1 MTPVTEDTRRVA
13 KLPATTAWSFMR
25 IITAPSVDRVVA
37 IVSIVPFAY
46 LTYLRF
52 AEGVFSIPRI
62 SSMIVG
68 FLLIGTMVVRRA
80 PVRVTPNPWFWLLAF
95 VATYGAVV
103 SSLVAQRGVPLAPAI
118 VTSTIALLALS
129 ITVFAR
135 LSLGRNIG
143 FVPAQR
149 RLVTSGAYAYMRHP
163 IYTGLFVAYMG
174 LILRAYSPLNLAMF
188 SFVAALFM
196 IKSVVEENFLKTDPL
211 YAEYMQLVPF
221 RWFPGIA

>member
-1 MTPVTEDTRRVA
+1 MTPVIEDTQHVGT
-13 KLPATTAWSFMR
+13 LPATTAGSFTR
-25 IITAPSVDRVVA
+25 IITATSVDRVVA

-46 LTYLRF
+46 LTYVRF
-52 AEGVFSIPRI
+52 AEGNLNVPRI
-62 SSMIVG
+62 CSIIVG
-68 FLLIGTMVVRRA
+68 FLLIGTMVARRA

-95 VATYGAVV
+95 VATYGTMGAA
-103 SSLVAQRGVPLAPAI
+103 LFAQRGVPLAPAI
-118 VTSTIALLALS
+118 VTSTIALLALG

-135 LSLGRNIG
+135 FSLGRNIG

-163 IYTGLFVAYMG
+163 IYTGLFVGYMG
-174 LILRAYSPLNLAMF
+174 LILRAYSRLNVAMF
-188 SFVAALFM
+188 SFIVALFV

-211 YAEYMQLVPF
+211 YAEYMQLVRS

>member
-1 MTPVTEDTRRVA
+1 MASVSVDPERKSPSFSGLLSDPRVDRTVA
-13 KLPATTAWSFMR
+13 VIASIPTAYLLYVRLRLGTLDIVRINLMVQSLLL
-25 IITAPSVDRVVA
+25 IITMVA
-37 IVSIVPFAY
+37 
-46 LTYLRF
+46 
-52 AEGVFSIPRI
+52 
-62 SSMIVG
+62 
-68 FLLIGTMVVRRA
+68 RRA

-95 VATYGAVV
+95 VATYGATAAA
-103 SSLVAQRGVPLAPAI
+103 LFAQRGVPLAPAI
-118 VTSTIALLALS
+118 VTSTIALLALG

-135 LSLGRNIG
+135 FSLGRNIG

-163 IYTGLFVAYMG
+163 IYTGIFVGYMG

-188 SFVAALFM
+188 SVIAALFM

-211 YAEYMQLVPF
+211 YAAYMQLVPF

>member
-1 MTPVTEDTRRVA
+1 MTPVTEKTQRVEA
-13 KLPATTAWSFMR
+13 LPATTSWSFMR
-25 IITAPSVDRVVA
+25 MITAPSVDRVVA

-52 AEGVFSIPRI
+52 TEGVFNIPRV
-62 SSMIVG
+62 SSIIVG

-95 VATYGAVV
+95 VATYGAVG
-103 SSLVAQRGVPLAPAI
+103 SSLFAQRGVPLAPAI
-118 VTSTIALLALS
+118 VTSTIAILALG
-129 ITVFAR
+129 ITAYAR

-163 IYTGLFVAYMG
+163 IYTGVFVGYAG

-188 SFVAALFM
+188 TFIAALFM
-196 IKSVVEENFLKTDPL
+196 IKSVVEENFLKSDPL
-211 YAEYMQLVPF
+211 YAEYMQLVRF